1 MLSAPPRPAPSL
13 RPEIK
18 VSYLRG
24 TLQALDALQPFHRR
38 RAEERL
44 ARVITALEKHTRLE
58 WAPIEW
64 DIEISRVV
72 VDIAGLAAIRAV
84 NQRSM
89 LLSIEGPLIR
99 PFVTTGVALWGPS
112 PSTFLRFIA
121 KAWTAATRN
130 VGALEVRGRAEGQA
144 VLVFAGSPPLCHDA
158 AWLESNCGVVE
169 GIYTATR
176 HTGTVSSAVR
186 HGDEFHYEMR
196 WRPGLPAKE
205 PRGPHPQTRL

>member
-1 MLSAPPRPAPSL
+1 MRSVPHRPAPST

-24 TLQALDALQPFHRR
+24 NLQALDALSTSQRR
-38 RAEERL
+38 DAQARL
-44 ARVITALEKHTRLE
+44 ANVMTAVDLKTRLE
-58 WAPIEW
+58 WAPIDW

-72 VDIAGLAAIRAV
+72 VDVAGLAAIRAV
-84 NQRSM
+84 NKRSM
-89 LLSIEGPLIR
+89 LLSLEGPLIR

-130 VGALEVRGRAEGQA
+130 VGDIEVRNRADGEA
-144 VLVFAGSPPLCHDA
+144 VLAFTRLPTICRSDP

-169 GIYTATR
+169 GIYAATR
-176 HTGTVSSAVR
+176 HTGTVSSPR
-186 HGDEFHYEMR
+186 HDGDDVVYDMR
-196 WRPGLPAKE
+196 WQVPNARAIPQPGL
-205 PRGPHPQTRL
+205 